1 MRLLFEIGMEELP
14 ARFLKQ
20 ALSDLKSN
28 LETKLNNERIKF
40 DEIKTYGTP
49 RLNGKYANEI
59 LAKDVEDKGRGTDD
73 TKYEVYLLSTIG
85 VNYQATPNVTLYAH
99 VGGEYRNWTI
109 ESDNSAS
116 QNINMIQ

>member
-40 DEIKTYGTP
+40 DEYKNLWNT
-49 RLNGKYANEI
+49 
-59 LAKDVEDKGRGTDD
+59 
-73 TKYEVYLLSTIG
+73 
-85 VNYQATPNVTLYAH
+85 
-99 VGGEYRNWTI
+99 
-109 ESDNSAS
+109 
-116 QNINMIQ
+116 